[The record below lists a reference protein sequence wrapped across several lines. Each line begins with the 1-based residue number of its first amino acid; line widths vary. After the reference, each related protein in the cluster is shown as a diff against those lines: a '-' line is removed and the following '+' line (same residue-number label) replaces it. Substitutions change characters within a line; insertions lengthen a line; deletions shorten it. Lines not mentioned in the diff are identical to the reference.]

1 MFAKNA
7 ISSLHSALEGE
18 VCLNDLDPRSIGL
31 SFALCILM
39 LAIVLATSRRDERTP
54 GVDWLVASSVSGGL
68 GLGLSA
74 LQATIDDFFG
84 LTLGNTLLCCSLLF
98 AIVGLRTLRRVDN
111 GAKYAVAIALI
122 AFVFNVVTVY
132 VSPDV
137 KLRIVVNTVL
147 IAAASYLC
155 GFEYLRLTR
164 KQSMF
169 ALYFGAVPCLLFAT
183 LMAVRAATVALA
195 PDVEPGIATSGI
207 GTLIYLVGSVSFT
220 ATVIAMLMVVNAIRA
235 NRVKRLAYRDSL
247 TNALSRRGLYSVLES
262 WLEKRPLGATVA
274 VLDID
279 RFKNVNDHCGHD
291 EGDRLLK
298 LLAEVCR
305 RCVPADS
312 LVARL
317 GGDEFVLLFPIGT
330 AVEQT
335 CDEIQH
341 MFDRKRRQLVDASA
355 KPDHAIYLMR
365 ASASI
370 GTAMIGGKSLANFA
384 SAMRAA
390 DVEMYAQKQMRRS
403 GDTKVG

>member
-1 MFAKNA
+1 
-7 ISSLHSALEGE
+7 LD
-18 VCLNDLDPRSIGL
+18 DLDPRSISL

-68 GLGLSA
+68 GLGFSA
-74 LQATIDDFFG
+74 LQATIDPFFG
-84 LTLGNTLLCCSLLF
+84 LTLGNTLVSCSLLF
-98 AIVGLRTLRRVDN
+98 AIVGLRTLRRVNN
-111 GAKYAVAIALI
+111 GARYVAAIALI
-122 AFVFNVVTVY
+122 AFIFNVVTVY
-132 VSPDV
+132 VTPEI
-137 KLRIVVNTVL
+137 KLRMVANSVL
-147 IAAASYLC
+147 ISVASYLC

-183 LMAVRAATVALA
+183 LMMVRAVDVALA
-195 PDVEPGIATSGI
+195 PEVVQGIATSTI
-207 GTLIYLVGSVSFT
+207 GVLIYLVGSVSFT

-262 WLEKRPLGATVA
+262 WLEKQPLGATVA

-298 LLAEVCR
+298 VLADVCR
-305 RCVPADS
+305 RCVPTDS

-335 CDEIQH
+335 CDEIQQV
-341 MFDRKRRQLVDASA
+341 FDRKRKQLVETAA
-355 KPDHAIYLMR
+355 KPDHAIYLLR

-370 GTAMIGGKSLANFA
+370 GTAMIDGKSLANFA
-384 SAMRAA
+384 SAMRVA

-403 GDTKVG
+403 GDTKIG